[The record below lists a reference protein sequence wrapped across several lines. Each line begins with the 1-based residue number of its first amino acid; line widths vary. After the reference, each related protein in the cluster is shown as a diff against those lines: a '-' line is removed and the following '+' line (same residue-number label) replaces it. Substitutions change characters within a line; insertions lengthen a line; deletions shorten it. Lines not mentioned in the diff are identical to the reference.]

1 MTKET
6 VDGVSQWLQ
15 IVVSLPRRNGLQMKD
30 TLKKIAD
37 ENGRSLAN
45 LIVMILTSWLRDNG
59 YEPEKTE
66 QPPAKEDTGSNASPD
81 YNAGRDFD
89 SWTS

>member
-59 YEPEKTE
+59 YETEKVEELPVKADTE
-66 QPPAKEDTGSNASPD
+66 SNA
-81 YNAGRDFD
+81 NHFD
-89 SWTS
+89 SWSS

>member
-1 MTKET
+1 MTRET

-59 YEPEKTE
+59 YETDKAEEPTKVEEAPVK
-66 QPPAKEDTGSNASPD
+66 ADTGSNT
-81 YNAGRDFD
+81 NHFD
-89 SWTS
+89 SWSS